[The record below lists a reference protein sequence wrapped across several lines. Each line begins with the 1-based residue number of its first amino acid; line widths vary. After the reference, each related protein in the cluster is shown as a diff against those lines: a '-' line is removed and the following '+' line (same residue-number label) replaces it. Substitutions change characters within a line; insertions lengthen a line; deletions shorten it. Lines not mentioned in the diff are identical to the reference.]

1 MRAFSSGLAPLL
13 ARSCPRFRP
22 NLPLPLL
29 CSSPR
34 QLSRDITSLSKK
46 LIFLLH
52 RLSTT
57 PRASAVTTAEEHYSE
72 ASAKEAEVR
81 GLFGEVG
88 RLLRD
93 GGEGPSETGPAPP
106 AEGVQSGGDTS
117 TAVTSDIDTGA
128 VDVAAVTLDEPK
140 QAAGNYWRYARQV
153 SVLGSLLHFPPSPAQ
168 TLNPSLSFCR
178 SGGEQEYIEAL
189 SFLHYLLH
197 PPSSTLGHSE
207 ALISLAE
214 VQARMADPVSGEPV
228 GLHSPFGYG
237 SRPPGPDD

>member
-117 TAVTSDIDTGA
+117 TAVTSDTDTGA

-168 TLNPSLSFCR
+168 TLNPSLSRFAGLVASR
-178 SGGEQEYIEAL
+178 ST
-189 SFLHYLLH
+189 SKPCH
-197 PPSSTLGHSE
+197 SSTTYFTRRLRHS
-207 ALISLAE
+207 
-214 VQARMADPVSGEPV
+214 VTARRSSR
-228 GLHSPFGYG
+228 SPR
-237 SRPPGPDD
+237 SRRGWRIPSAASR